1 MFFVHESVNTATEYG
16 DLTNDGFVIFND
28 TDAQGDTEVG
38 LMRILVNNALNT
50 NNNKDQLKKEVINKV
65 NLMGQEI
72 NNEKNQIII
81 EIFND
86 GSNKRITIE

>member
-1 MFFVHESVNTATEYG
+1 
-16 DLTNDGFVIFND
+16 
-28 TDAQGDTEVG
+28 
-38 LMRILVNNALNT
+38 MRILVNNPLNT

-72 NNEKNQIII
+72 NDEKNQIII

-86 GSNKRITIE
+86 GTVNKKITIE